1 MLLPRA
7 AALQSRGR
15 RRGGMTERRYKRLLG
30 SADVDETLAEFD
42 LQLSLRRVSNRV
54 VAKARALFK
63 MTHDWKKRE

>member
-30 SADVDETLAEFD
+30 SADVDETLAEID
-42 LQLSLRRVSNRV
+42 LQLSLRRRFEPRRCQSQGIVQDDS
-54 VAKARALFK
+54 
-63 MTHDWKKRE
+63 